1 MASEAQLRGR
11 IRDLQTQIES
21 LRHQNE
27 NFQNSMTRQMN
38 QRLAELKAEYQR
50 ALIRQKN
57 DTEALYTERIRT
69 FQEQMTREM
78 QQQYSALE
86 AESARI
92 SKLQED
98 KLAELSECN
107 EELRSI
113 LQRMKSRT
121 ETAESNQRE
130 YANSQLAQLEISR
143 NDADAAPHEFFYKG
157 EFEIIDSHAAQI
169 QDEIRQEMYQAASAD
184 ASSVMM
190 EFDLLKTKV
199 EQALHEWMMAF
210 QDYAR
215 IVRSISERIRFL
227 EGEPIDTVAG
237 KFIMAPQ
244 ELNFWSSGTYLPYKQ
259 KILEASRM
267 IEEVSRAGVVDYLKG
282 QKSQPRKGIFAKVSE
297 ARKWDDEL
305 TGITNCIMS
314 ERLLSD
320 ERWAAAGRVRT
331 QLKKI
336 GYSAKRKRYRQP
348 AADVRAAEW
357 YPKDEKYRQNPLESY
372 ELIETIQGT
381 DLLHITFV
389 PVRANGI
396 AVRNECIISM
406 TAESLR
412 DAELARDIIGVN
424 VDRVKSAVKEMP
436 VSGVVG
442 GEAQLAAE
450 EKRRKKNP
458 DPQEQIRYL
467 EKKYH

>member
-1 MASEAQLRGR
+1 MATEAQLRGR

-69 FQEQMTREM
+69 FQEQMAREM
-78 QQQYSALE
+78 QQQYRALE

-121 ETAESNQRE
+121 EEAESSQRE
-130 YANSQLAQLEISR
+130 YANSLLEQLEESR
-143 NDADAAPHEFFYKG
+143 NSADAGPHEFFCEG
-157 EFEIIDSHAAQI
+157 AFEIIDTHAAQI

-215 IVRSISERIRFL
+215 IIRGISEKIRLL
-227 EGEPIDTVAG
+227 ERSQLQTAAG
-237 KFIMAPQ
+237 SFEMAPQ
-244 ELNFWSSGTYLPYKQ
+244 ELNFWSCGTYLPYKQ
-259 KILEASRM
+259 KIEEALQM
-267 IEEVSRAGVVDYLKG
+267 IQEVTEAGVVDYLKR
-282 QKSQPRKGIFAKVSE
+282 QENQPRRSISDKVSE

-305 TGITNCIMS
+305 AGITNCILS
-314 ERLLSD
+314 ERALSD
-320 ERWAAAGRVRT
+320 ERWAAARLVRE
-331 QLKKI
+331 QLRKV
-336 GYSAKRKRYRQP
+336 GYSAKRTQYRQP
-348 AADVRAAEW
+348 DADVRAAEW
-357 YPKDEKYRQNPLESY
+357 YPKEKKYRQNPLESY
-372 ELIETIQGT
+372 ELIETIQGQ

-389 PVRANGI
+389 PVRANGV
-396 AVRNECIISM
+396 AVRNECIISL
-406 TAESLR
+406 TAETLNDPAHIR
-412 DAELARDIIGVN
+412 N
-424 VDRVKSAVKEMP
+424 VIETNVQRVKSAVEKMP

-442 GEAQLAAE
+442 GEPQLAAE
-450 EKRRKKNP
+450 EKRRKEKP
-458 DPQEQIRYL
+458 DPQKQIRYL